1 MFYLIEDTRHKWF
14 GRLKMYLKTV
24 SLLQQRDVYYS
35 TIANILA
42 TKVNSKRANP
52 SAAWVLYFWM
62 MANRAV
68 CRGHVGRPFLPRD
81 VDVAGCLKSD
91 WRISR

>member
-1 MFYLIEDTRHKWF
+1 MALKNTSCIGDSFDDTAVE
-14 GRLKMYLKTV
+14 GRRQSGTV
-24 SLLQQRDVYYS
+24 D
-35 TIANILA
+35 
-42 TKVNSKRANP
+42 TKKRTNP
-52 SAAWVLYFWM
+52 SAAWVLYSDM

-68 CRGHVGRPFLPRD
+68 CRGHVGRLFLPRD